1 MNSNEIY
8 VSLDIG
14 TSNVKV
20 IIGEMVN
27 DSLNIIGVGNVKS
40 NGLKKG
46 SIVDIDETVQSI
58 KKAIEQAERMVGIHI
73 ERVVVG
79 VNANQVQLLPCHGV
93 VAVSNEDREIGNE
106 DVLRVLD
113 AAQVVSIAP
122 EREFIDV
129 VPRQFIVDGL
139 DEINDPRGMIGVR
152 LEMEGTLVTGS
163 RTLLHNL
170 LRCVEKAGLE
180 IVDICLQPLAAATVA
195 LSGDEKNRGVALVD
209 IGGGSTTLSIFRD
222 GELQATSVLP
232 IGGEHITKD
241 IAIGLKT
248 STDSADQIKLRY
260 GHAFYDTASE
270 EELFTVPIMGS
281 DQTEQYSQLEL
292 ADIIEARVEEILM
305 FVQDEVRRLGVK
317 QLSAGY
323 VLTGGV
329 VSMPGILELAY
340 DILHQNVRIATP
352 DYIGVREPQY
362 TMGVGL
368 IKNANQKAKLRG
380 KGVQEVQEQYAEIQ
394 VPAPVQQPVKQK
406 PRDTDNNDN
415 NERMMSKVKRVFRY
429 LWD

>member
-46 SIVDIDETVQSI
+46 SIVDIDETVRSI

-73 ERVVVG
+73 EQVVVG

-152 LEMEGTLVTGS
+152 LEMEGTLITGS

-195 LSGDEKNRGVALVD
+195 ISSDEKNRGVALVD
-209 IGGGSTTLSIFRD
+209 MGGGSTTLSIFKD
-222 GELQATSVLP
+222 GELQVTSVLP
-232 IGGEHITKD
+232 LGGDHITKD

-248 STDSADQIKLRY
+248 STENADQIKLKY

-270 EELFTVPIMGS
+270 EEMFTVPIM
-281 DQTEQYSQLEL
+281 
-292 ADIIEARVEEILM
+292 EATKQNNIL
-305 FVQDEVRRLGVK
+305 
-317 QLSAGY
+317 SWNY
-323 VLTGGV
+323 
-329 VSMPGILELAY
+329 
-340 DILHQNVRIATP
+340 RI
-352 DYIGVREPQY
+352 
-362 TMGVGL
+362 
-368 IKNANQKAKLRG
+368 
-380 KGVQEVQEQYAEIQ
+380 
-394 VPAPVQQPVKQK
+394 
-406 PRDTDNNDN
+406 
-415 NERMMSKVKRVFRY
+415 
-429 LWD
+429 

>member
-46 SIVDIDETVQSI
+46 SIVDIDETVRSI

-73 ERVVVG
+73 EQVVVG

-113 AAQVVSIAP
+113 ATQVVSIAP

-152 LEMEGTLVTGS
+152 LEMEGTLITGS

-180 IVDICLQPLAAATVA
+180 IVDICLQPLAVRN
-195 LSGDEKNRGVALVD
+195 SCY
-209 IGGGSTTLSIFRD
+209 IF
-222 GELQATSVLP
+222 G
-232 IGGEHITKD
+232 
-241 IAIGLKT
+241 
-248 STDSADQIKLRY
+248 
-260 GHAFYDTASE
+260 
-270 EELFTVPIMGS
+270 
-281 DQTEQYSQLEL
+281 
-292 ADIIEARVEEILM
+292 
-305 FVQDEVRRLGVK
+305 
-317 QLSAGY
+317 
-323 VLTGGV
+323 
-329 VSMPGILELAY
+329 
-340 DILHQNVRIATP
+340 
-352 DYIGVREPQY
+352 
-362 TMGVGL
+362 
-368 IKNANQKAKLRG
+368 
-380 KGVQEVQEQYAEIQ
+380 
-394 VPAPVQQPVKQK
+394 
-406 PRDTDNNDN
+406 
-415 NERMMSKVKRVFRY
+415 
-429 LWD
+429 